1 MQRTASRPTP
11 RSARRLALAA
21 WLWLAATS
29 AASAAPPVPD
39 TLAQRLL
46 ACTVCHGREG
56 RASAD
61 GFYPRIA
68 GKPAGYLFNQ
78 LAGFR
83 DGRRHYDLMTAL
95 IDPLSED
102 YLRRIAAHFA
112 ALDLPYPPPQPP
124 TAPPAV
130 LARGRALVLD
140 GDAQRDVPACVACH
154 GAALTG
160 VAPAIP
166 GLLGLPRDY
175 LVAQL
180 GAWRTGRR
188 HALAPDCMA
197 AVANAL
203 APDEV
208 AAVAQWLAAQPVPT
222 PAAPA
227 AALPATMPRRCGSVP
242 R

>member
-1 MQRTASRPTP
+1 M
-11 RSARRLALAA
+11 LAA
-21 WLWLAATS
+21 WLGLAVAR
-29 AASAAPPVPD
+29 AAPAAPPVAD

-56 RASAD
+56 RAAAD

-78 LAGFR
+78 LTGFR
-83 DGRRHYDLMTAL
+83 DGRRHYDVMTAL
-95 IDPLSED
+95 IDPLSVD

-112 ALDLPYPPPQPP
+112 ALDLPYPPPQAP

-130 LARGRALVLD
+130 LARGRGLVRD
-140 GDAQRDVPACVACH
+140 GDAARDVPACTACH

-166 GLLGLPRDY
+166 GLLGMPRDY

-197 AVANAL
+197 AVAKTL

-222 PAAPA
+222 PATPA
-227 AALPATMPRRCGSVP
+227 AALPAPMPRRCGSVP